1 LPGAS
6 EAVIYRFGAYS
17 IDTEGLEISASD
29 EAVAVQPQVFALLLF
44 LIENRDRVVSKDAI
58 LDSVWGGRIV
68 SDATLNSRINAARR
82 AVGDTG
88 EIQSVIKTYPRRGFR
103 FVAEIDDDAQALSPE
118 SSPSQ
123 DKPSIAVLPFVN
135 MSGDP
140 EQEYFADGI
149 AEDITTA
156 LSRFQWF
163 FVIARN
169 SSFSYKGRAMDVKS
183 VAEDLG
189 VQYALEGSVRK
200 SGKRVRVTAQ
210 LIDAPTG
217 HHVWAEKYDR
227 DLENVFAVQ
236 DEIAESIAAAV
247 APSFVSAEERRVER
261 KAPGNFDS
269 WDYTV
274 RGNQHLWRLT
284 KNEIAEAKRLFQVAI
299 DIDPQSSVAL
309 GGLSLAYVWES
320 LLGLVDNPAD
330 ALAAAHQA
338 AQRAIAADQHD
349 GWGHSMLG
357 FVNIH
362 RRQHDAAIA
371 AYRSALDIN
380 PNLAFAEGGLGH
392 AYGWRGDYDAA
403 IVHTDKAARLSPHD
417 PARLFWI
424 MGRAAAAF
432 VAGKYDEG
440 VHWGRR
446 LTETFPDFAL
456 GWRVLA
462 TCHVHN
468 GNLAD
473 ARAAVEQLL
482 CLVPHDNLRQ
492 VARAIPT
499 YRCADLERF
508 LVGLRNAGLPES

>member
-1 LPGAS
+1 
-6 EAVIYRFGAYS
+6 
-17 IDTEGLEISASD
+17 
-29 EAVAVQPQVFALLLF
+29 
-44 LIENRDRVVSKDAI
+44 
-58 LDSVWGGRIV
+58 
-68 SDATLNSRINAARR
+68 
-82 AVGDTG
+82 
-88 EIQSVIKTYPRRGFR
+88 VIKTFPRRGFR
-103 FVAEIDDDAQALSPE
+103 FVAEIGDQAEKHSPD
-118 SSPSQ
+118 SVPPPISQ
-123 DKPSIAVLPFVN
+123 DKPSIAVLPFAN

-169 SSFSYKGRAMDVKS
+169 SSFAYKGQAVDVKS

-217 HHVWAEKYDR
+217 RHVWAEKYDR

-236 DEIAESIAAAV
+236 DEITESIAAAV
-247 APSFVSAEERRVER
+247 APSFVSAEERRVDR
-261 KAPGNFDS
+261 KPPGSLDS
-269 WDYTV
+269 WDYTI

-284 KNEIAEAKRLFQVAI
+284 KDEITEAKRLFQVAT
-299 DIDPQSSVAL
+299 DLDPQNSIAL
-309 GGLSLAYVWES
+309 SGLSLAYVWES
-320 LLGLVDNPAD
+320 LLGLVDSPAD
-330 ALAAAHQA
+330 ALSAAHQS
-338 AQRAIAADQHD
+338 AQQAIAADQND
-349 GWGHSMLG
+349 GWGHAMLG
-357 FVNIH
+357 FVNTH
-362 RRQHDAAIA
+362 RRQHNAAIA
-371 AYRSALDIN
+371 AYRRALDIN

-392 AYGWRGDYDAA
+392 AYGWRGNYDEA

-432 VAGKYDEG
+432 VASKYDEG

-462 TCHVHN
+462 TSYAHS
-468 GNLAD
+468 GRLDD
-473 ARAAVEQLL
+473 AHAAVEQLL
-482 CLVPHDNLRQ
+482 HLVPHDNVRQ

-499 YRCADLERF
+499 YRSEDLERF
-508 LVGLRNAGLPES
+508 LEGLRNAGLPES